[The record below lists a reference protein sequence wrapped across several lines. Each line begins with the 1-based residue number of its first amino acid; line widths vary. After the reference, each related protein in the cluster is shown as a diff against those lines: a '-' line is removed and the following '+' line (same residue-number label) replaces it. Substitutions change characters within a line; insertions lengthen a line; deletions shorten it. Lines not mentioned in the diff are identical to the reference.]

1 MTTEASSLR
10 IPQYHGAC
18 TANIVPSLLG
28 PGGTDSLPSWM
39 PDVVVGA
46 RSVVLLV
53 VDGLGWHQLLSR
65 RHLTPT
71 LSSMVGGS
79 ITTVAPT
86 TTVTAL
92 TSIATG
98 LTPGEH
104 GMMGYRMDL
113 GRRVVQ
119 MLRWA
124 DERGDVRREFPPEV
138 VQPCPPFLGAKVP
151 VISRAELEGTAFT
164 DAHLRGTT
172 ALGWKASSSIAVTVG
187 EQLRSGKRFVYA
199 YYDGVDKIA
208 HACGFG
214 DYYDAELR
222 QADRLVGDVCGELGS
237 DDVLIVTADHGQ
249 VSVGDA
255 LAPPHGDVLRNVAYQ
270 SGESRFRWLHAKSGR
285 TQDIVDAA
293 TAHHGTAAHVL
304 TREEIIERG
313 VFGQRVSDAARKR
326 LGDVALIP
334 FGAHSFEDPEENG
347 PHALVCRH
355 GALTDEELDVPLLAF
370 RSGN

>member
-1 MTTEASSLR
+1 MTTEAPTMR
-10 IPQYHGAC
+10 IPQYAGAC
-18 TANIVPSLLG
+18 TANIIPSLLG
-28 PGGTDSLPSWM
+28 PGGTESLPAWM
-39 PDVVVGA
+39 PDVVSGA
-46 RSVVLLV
+46 RSVVVLV
-53 VDGLGWHQLLSR
+53 VDGLGWHQLSAR
-65 RHLTPT
+65 RHLAPT
-71 LSSMVGGS
+71 LASMSGGS

-98 LTPGEH
+98 LAPGEH

-124 DERGDVRREFPPEV
+124 DERGDVRREFPPELL
-138 VQPCPPFLGAKVP
+138 QPCPPFLGAKVP

-172 ALGWKASSSIAVTVG
+172 ALGWKAASSIPVTIG
-187 EQLRSGKRFVYA
+187 EQLRSGARFVYA

-222 QADRLVGDVCGELGS
+222 QADRLVGDVIGELGP
-237 DDVLIVTADHGQ
+237 D
-249 VSVGDA
+249 
-255 LAPPHGDVLRNVAYQ
+255 DVLRNVAYQ

-285 TQDIVDAA
+285 TQDVVEAA
-293 TAHHGTAAHVL
+293 RAHHGKTAHVL
-304 TREEIIERG
+304 TRDEVIERG
-313 VFGQRVSDAARKR
+313 VFGTRVSDAARKR

-334 FGAHSFEDPEENG
+334 FGHDSFEDPEENG

-355 GALTDEELDVPLLAF
+355 GALTDEELDVPLLAL
-370 RSGN
+370 RGGN

>member
-1 MTTEASSLR
+1 M
-10 IPQYHGAC
+10 
-18 TANIVPSLLG
+18 
-28 PGGTDSLPSWM
+28 
-39 PDVVVGA
+39 
-46 RSVVLLV
+46 
-53 VDGLGWHQLLSR
+53 
-65 RHLTPT
+65 
-71 LSSMVGGS
+71 
-79 ITTVAPT
+79 
-86 TTVTAL
+86 
-92 TSIATG
+92 
-98 LTPGEH
+98 
-104 GMMGYRMDL
+104 
-113 GRRVVQ
+113 
-119 MLRWA
+119 
-124 DERGDVRREFPPEV
+124 
-138 VQPCPPFLGAKVP
+138 QPCPPFLGAKVP

-293 TAHHGTAAHVL
+293 TAHHGAAAHVL

-355 GALTDEELDVPLLAF
+355 GALTDEELDVPLLAL
-370 RSGN
+370 RGGN